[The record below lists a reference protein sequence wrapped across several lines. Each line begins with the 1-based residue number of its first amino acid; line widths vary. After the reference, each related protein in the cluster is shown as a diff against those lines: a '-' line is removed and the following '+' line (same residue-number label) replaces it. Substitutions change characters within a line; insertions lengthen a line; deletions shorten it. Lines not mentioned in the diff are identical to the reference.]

1 MRAKGLTVGAMA
13 DQADGSGTPVH
24 CIVIAPNQ
32 SLSSLHLVELYG
44 GGLLVSLAIAT
55 VLAWL
60 GYWPILVF
68 AVLEWLAIGGCVRV
82 LARAGR
88 YREVVTITADLVK
101 VEKRDRER
109 VECIRFQRHWA
120 SIERQGSGS
129 WYPSRLLI
137 KSHGTQCEIG
147 RCLTEDER
155 RALKVR
161 LDELVGPVNR
171 TPDLVG

>member
-1 MRAKGLTVGAMA
+1 MP
-13 DQADGSGTPVH
+13 DQTDGSETPVH

-68 AVLEWLAIGGCVRV
+68 AVLEWLAIGGCVCV
-82 LARAGR
+82 LLRAGR
-88 YREVVTITADLVK
+88 YREVVTITVDQVT

-109 VECIRFQRHWA
+109 IASMSFQRHWA
-120 SIERQGSGS
+120 SVERQGSSS

-137 KSHGTQCEIG
+137 RSRGTQCEIG

-161 LDELVGPVNR
+161 LDELVGPVNQ